1 KGTTERIPEINPPIS
16 AGLFH
21 SSSSI
26 NHPPYI
32 LLHAGVSNPLSD
44 SQSLR
49 AIRSAPTRDP
59 ALCKKQRPLRIKP
72 RSAPANAR
80 WPPTELNFSRR
91 NRPPWEWR
99 RRSISTEAETL
110 LLEHHA

>member
-1 KGTTERIPEINPPIS
+1 MIYSYYIDLLLLHREVSRRPGLGNPPS
-16 AGLFH
+16 
-21 SSSSI
+21 
-26 NHPPYI
+26 
-32 LLHAGVSNPLSD
+32 V

-49 AIRSAPTRDP
+49 AIRSAPRRDP
-59 ALCKKQRPLRIKP
+59 ALCKKQRPLRINP
-72 RSAPANAR
+72 RSAPAKER
-80 WPPTELNFSRR
+80 CSRTDLKLRPR